1 MIKKGKDDYLF
12 RNHVIVVEISSGTV
26 GKCIESGLMRL
37 FYMHCVKGKVEINN
51 AKKKFRFSF

>member
-12 RNHVIVVEISSGTV
+12 RNHVIVVEISSVTV
-26 GKCIESGLMRL
+26 GKCIESGLIRL

-51 AKKKFRFSF
+51 A